1 MRNGRR
7 QHLLIADTQFLFR
20 RGLRTLFNG
29 ESDLEVMGEVSTVEE
44 ALAAA
49 RDEKLDAVVMNMAL
63 VDQTPEANIFEA
75 RQLQASAPI
84 LFLAE
89 VESQKNLNIVMTVG
103 AFGYLLKSTA
113 PAQIVATVRRACLGD
128 KPEAENLANT
138 ANDLRALAVSNDA
151 YGRGTTVLTA
161 REQEILRLLAEGRT
175 VRESAVELA
184 LSIKTVEAHKLNL
197 MRKLDIH
204 NRATLIEY
212 AIAKGV
218 IQAAVA

>member
-7 QHLLIADTQFLFR
+7 QRLLIADTQFLFR

-29 ESDLEVMGEVSTVEE
+29 EHDLEVVGEVTTVEE

-49 RDEKLDAVVMNMAL
+49 RDLEFDAVVMNMAL
-63 VDQTPEANIFEA
+63 VDQTPEATIFEA
-75 RQLQASAPI
+75 RQLQVSAPI

-89 VESQKNLNIVMTVG
+89 VESPKNLNIVMTVG
-103 AFGYLLKSTA
+103 AFGYLLKSSA
-113 PAQIVATVRRACLGD
+113 PAQIVATVRRVCLGD
-128 KPEAENLANT
+128 RTNAENLTTT
-138 ANDLRALAVSNDA
+138 ANDLRALAISNQS
-151 YGRGTTVLTA
+151 YGRGTAILTA

-175 VRESAVELA
+175 VRESASELA